1 LVPIER
7 EVFMHSV
14 TARTRLYL
22 AMVAMVLLSAPLAA
36 AQDARIHRI
45 GVILQGGPWYDVV
58 DGLRDGLIRSGLVE
72 GRQFAM
78 SIRDAGGDLAAAEQA
93 ARDFERQ
100 KVDLIYTAST
110 SVSLAAKRTTERVP
124 IVFVA
129 GTDPVAMNLV
139 DSIPRPGGRL
149 TGVHTP
155 VTYVTGKRLE
165 LLREIVPNVRR
176 VVTFYNPSNAAAAQF
191 AKEARTAAHSLG
203 LEFIERHV
211 ASVEALRRALQTFKV
226 GEADAYFAA
235 SDAMLDREAH
245 SVIEMAS
252 ARKLPTMFY
261 QQRAVV
267 DGGLASYSPDF
278 IEVGRLSATYVRRV
292 LAGTNPADLPVEQMD
307 RLIFVIN
314 LNTAKR
320 IGLAIPESLLVRADK
335 VIE

>member
-1 LVPIER
+1 
-7 EVFMHSV
+7 MHSV

-22 AMVAMVLLSAPLAA
+22 AMVAMLLLSVPLAT

-72 GRQFAM
+72 GKRFVL
-78 SIRDAGGDLAAAEQA
+78 SIREAGGDLAAAEQA

-110 SVSLAAKRTTERVP
+110 SVSRAAKRATERVP

-191 AKEARTAAHSLG
+191 ANEARTAAHSLG

-211 ASVEALRRALQTFKV
+211 SSVEALKTALQAFKV
-226 GEADAYFAA
+226 GDADAYFAA
-235 SDAMLDREAH
+235 SDAMLDREVH

-292 LAGTNPADLPVEQMD
+292 LAGTSPADLPVEQMD

-314 LNTAKR
+314 LKTAKR
-320 IGLAIPESLLVRADK
+320 IGLAIPESILVRADN

>member
-1 LVPIER
+1 
-7 EVFMHSV
+7 MHSV

-22 AMVAMVLLSAPLAA
+22 AMVAMVLLSAPPSA

-58 DGLRDGLIRSGLVE
+58 DGLREGLVRSGLVE
-72 GRQFAM
+72 GKQFAL
-78 SIRDAGGDLAAAEQA
+78 SIRDAGGDLGAAEQA

-110 SVSLAAKRTTERVP
+110 SVSLAAKRATERVP

-165 LLREIVPNVRR
+165 LLREIVPNLRR

-191 AKEARTAAHSLG
+191 AKDARAAARRLG
-203 LEFIERHV
+203 LEFMERHV
-211 ASVEALRRALQTFKV
+211 SSVETLRTALQTFKV

-235 SDAMLDREAH
+235 SDAMLDREAQ
-245 SVIEMAS
+245 SVIEMAN
-252 ARKLPTMFY
+252 AKRLPTMFY
-261 QQRAVV
+261 QQLAVA

-278 IEVGRLSATYVRRV
+278 IEVGRLSATYLRRV
-292 LAGTNPADLPVEQMD
+292 LAGTSPVC
-307 RLIFVIN
+307 RSSRW
-314 LNTAKR
+314 T
-320 IGLAIPESLLVRADK
+320 G
-335 VIE
+335 

>member
-1 LVPIER
+1 
-7 EVFMHSV
+7 MHAALS
-14 TARTRLYL
+14 ALI
-22 AMVAMVLLSAPLAA
+22 AVLLSVPLAA
-36 AQDARIHRI
+36 AEDAGIHRI

-58 DGLRDGLIRSGLVE
+58 DGLREGLIRSGLVE
-72 GRQFAM
+72 GRQFAL
-78 SIRDAGGDLAAAEQA
+78 SIRDAGGDLAEAEQA

-110 SVSLAAKRTTERVP
+110 SVSRAAKRTTERVP

-165 LLREIVPNVRR
+165 LLREIVPDLRR
-176 VVTFYNPSNAAAAQF
+176 VVTFYNPGNAAAAQF
-191 AKEARTAAHSLG
+191 ANEARTAAHSLR
-203 LEFIERHV
+203 LDFIERHV
-211 ASVEALRRALQTFKV
+211 ASVEALKTALQAFKA
-226 GEADAYFAA
+226 GDADAYFAA
-235 SDAMLDREAH
+235 SDAMLDREVH
-245 SVIEMAS
+245 SVIEMAN

-292 LAGTNPADLPVEQMD
+292 LAGTSPADLPVEQMD
-307 RLIFVIN
+307 RLIFVVN
-314 LNTAKR
+314 LKTAKR
-320 IGLAIPESLLVRADK
+320 IGLSIPESILVRADK

>member
-1 LVPIER
+1 
-7 EVFMHSV
+7 MHSV

-22 AMVAMVLLSAPLAA
+22 AMVAMMLLSAPPSA

-58 DGLRDGLIRSGLVE
+58 DGLREGLVRSGLVE
-72 GRQFAM
+72 GKQFAL
-78 SIRDAGGDLAAAEQA
+78 SIRDAGGDLGAAEQA

-110 SVSLAAKRTTERVP
+110 SVSLAAKGATERVP

-165 LLREIVPNVRR
+165 LLREIVPNLRR

-191 AKEARTAAHSLG
+191 AKDARAAARRLG
-203 LEFIERHV
+203 LEFMERHV
-211 ASVEALRRALQTFKV
+211 SSVETLRTALQTFKV

-235 SDAMLDREAH
+235 SDAMLDREAQ
-245 SVIEMAS
+245 SVIEMAN
-252 ARKLPTMFY
+252 AKRLPTMFY
-261 QQRAVV
+261 QQRAVA

-278 IEVGRLSATYVRRV
+278 IEVGRLSATYARRV
-292 LAGTNPADLPVEQMD
+292 LAGTSPADLPVEQMD

-314 LNTAKR
+314 LKTAKR
-320 IGLAIPESLLVRADK
+320 IGLAVPESLLVRADK